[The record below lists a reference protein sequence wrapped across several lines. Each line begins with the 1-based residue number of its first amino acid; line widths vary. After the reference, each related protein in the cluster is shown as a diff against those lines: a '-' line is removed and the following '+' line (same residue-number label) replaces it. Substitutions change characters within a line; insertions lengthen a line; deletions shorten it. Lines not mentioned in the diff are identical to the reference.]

1 MEMAH
6 RSQKA
11 IGLIIALLAL
21 PLAAQE
27 LTYVVRHE
35 RLLKDQR
42 AELTFTETGLSL
54 RKLEKKPG
62 KAGDVRTSA
71 WPYADIRQLVL
82 SPGKVIVLLYR
93 DRSPW
98 LLGVDKE
105 YELKLE
111 PGADIVPAYGFLKS
125 RLDRRLIAAIADSE
139 AAVTWELPVKRL
151 GLIRGV
157 EGILRFGPDALVFE
171 TNAKG
176 RSRTWRME
184 DISDVS
190 SSDPYELTVTT
201 HERAIVHYGSRK
213 VFHFQLKQAIGPKH
227 LDLLWKRLNEANELT
242 YLKAFQE
249 TNEP

>member
-21 PLAAQE
+21 PLTGQE
-27 LTYVVRHE
+27 LKYAVRHE

-42 AELTFTETGLSL
+42 AELAFTETGLTL
-54 RKLEKKPG
+54 RKLETRPG
-62 KAGDVRTSA
+62 KAGGSQTSV

-82 SPGKVIVLLYR
+82 SGRKVVVLLYR

-105 YELKLE
+105 YELKLD
-111 PGADIVPAYGFLKS
+111 PGADVMPAYGFLKS
-125 RLDRRLIAAIADSE
+125 RLDRRLVAAIADSE
-139 AAVTWELPVKRL
+139 AAVTFELPAKRL
-151 GLIRGV
+151 GLIRGAIGV
-157 EGILRFGPDALVFE
+157 LRFGPDALVFD
-171 TNAKG
+171 TNSRG
-176 RSRTWRME
+176 QSRTWRME
-184 DISDVS
+184 DIAGVS

-201 HERAIVHYGSRK
+201 YERAIVQYGSRK
-213 VFHFQLKQAIGPKH
+213 AFHFQLKQPMDPKR
-227 LDLLWKRLNEANELT
+227 LDLLWKRLNQANEFT

-249 TNEP
+249 TDSQ

>member
-11 IGLIIALLAL
+11 TGLIIALLAL
-21 PLAAQE
+21 PLTGQE
-27 LTYVVRHE
+27 LTFTVRHE

-42 AELTFTETGLSL
+42 AELAFTETGLTL
-54 RKLEKKPG
+54 RKLETKPG
-62 KAGDVRTSA
+62 KAEDSQPSV

-105 YELKLE
+105 YELKLA
-111 PGADIVPAYGFLKS
+111 PGADIMLAYGFLKS
-125 RLDRRLIAAIADSE
+125 RLDRRLVAAIAESE
-139 AAVTWELPVKRL
+139 AAATYELPAKRL
-151 GLIRGV
+151 GLIRGA
-157 EGILRFGPDALVFE
+157 EGILRFGPDALVFD
-171 TNAKG
+171 TKAKG
-176 RSRTWRME
+176 QSRTWRIE
-184 DISDVS
+184 DIAGVS

-213 VFHFQLKQAIGPKH
+213 VFHFQLKQPMDPKR
-227 LDLLWKRLNEANELT
+227 LDLLWKRLNQANELT

-249 TNEP
+249 TKEP